1 MSGKEGAGKFKEA
14 VACLRQ
20 KAAGLSRGMS
30 AKPSLGRWGD
40 FFWESARSVIG
51 LAVRADTVLYLRL
64 QAENE
69 KKEQG
74 GNWDVLRMVSEP
86 REAELSLGEQV
97 RMRAVREGWQE
108 LPFAL
113 CLTGEELL
121 LYKTELPP
129 NLTSR
134 EEREAAHW
142 ELDARLTEAGLDADA
157 YVMAVRRAPENSN
170 SNSNPAAAG
179 GEPDGA
185 GPYDESVGHSYWL
198 AAAPTAKIK
207 AMQEDFAEQELSLRG
222 FAVLAPLGPAVQMG
236 QSGEKQQNGQGDRA
250 AQSGLTGQAQM
261 SGNAGQHESVPA
273 LYLPA
278 LCAALAL
285 VRGEAALGF
294 LLAGRQLS
302 LRRCRYKRLAVLTLL
317 VTLTA
322 LSVWSFF
329 DARAYF
335 QARADFRQQKQE
347 TALMHRDQKVMQM
360 TKALQT
366 KVNQRDQRIAMLM
379 EKSLPW
385 YSVMVHLGRPEL
397 QTDGVWLQDILL
409 RRDKKIEISGL
420 AMSYA
425 ALSAFLQS
433 FEQDRDFFTQGPVL
447 EESSAEGKDIRF
459 RMSVSL

>member
-20 KAAGLSRGMS
+20 KAAGLSWGRS

-40 FFWESARSVIG
+40 FFWESAQSVVG

-64 QAENE
+64 QAE

-74 GNWDVLRMVSEP
+74 GSWDVLRMVSEP

-157 YVMAVRRAPENSN
+157 YAMAVRRAPENSN
-170 SNSNPAAAG
+170 SNPNPAAAG
-179 GEPDGA
+179 RESAGA
-185 GPYDESVGHSYWL
+185 GPYDEAGHSYWL
-198 AAAPTAKIK
+198 AAAPAAKLK

-236 QSGEKQQNGQGDRA
+236 QSGRA
-250 AQSGLTGQAQM
+250 AQSGLTGQAQL
-261 SGNAGQHESVPA
+261 SGHVGQHESVPA

-278 LCAALAL
+278 LCAALSL
-285 VRGEAALGF
+285 VSGEAALGF

-302 LRRCRYKRLAVLTLL
+302 ARRCRYKRLAVLTLL

-347 TALMHRDQKVMQM
+347 SALLHHDQKVMQM
-360 TKALQT
+360 TKALQA
-366 KVNQRDQRIAMLM
+366 KVSQRDRRIAMLM

-425 ALSAFLQS
+425 ALSVFLQS

-447 EESSAEGKDIRF
+447 EESSAESKDIRF